1 MHSEI
6 GEVEEQ
12 QARLARLYVAGSM
25 AEEVLEA
32 EGGRLR
38 ERRTRL
44 ETELRALIEVDQIRD
59 VLPAVAERLRV
70 WVARRTSG

>member
-1 MHSEI
+1 
-6 GEVEEQ
+6 
-12 QARLARLYVAGSM
+12 M

-44 ETELRALIEVDQIRD
+44 ETELRALEGAAPAMIEVDQIRD